1 MSDIKTDV
9 NGIYRTDQ
17 GYLINKDNE
26 SLQNYRTTKARM
38 SQMKTVVNEVEQLKR
53 DMAEIKELLV
63 KVLNK

>member
-53 DMAEIKELLV
+53 DMAEIKELLI
-63 KVLNK
+63 KALNK